1 MDKNDPR
8 LKNLVQN
15 RPSTPSERRKSASKA
30 GHASVRARREHK
42 AMRETL
48 LELLSLPMK
57 KGKVSEGL
65 AAVED
70 FKSANV
76 TVRTRIMLSMA
87 TKAAKGDVKA
97 AQFIR
102 DTIGEAPVQEVKV
115 EQSLASQMSDAQLRK
130 IISGEA

>member
-8 LKNLVQN
+8 MRNLVPNSQ
-15 RPSTPSERRKSASKA
+15 RTAKRVREITRKA
-30 GHASVRARREHK
+30 GQASGRARREHK
-42 AMRETL
+42 ALRETL
-48 LELLSLPMK
+48 LELLSMPMK

-65 AAVED
+65 GSVED
-70 FKSANV
+70 FRSANV
-76 TVRTRIMLSMA
+76 TVRTRIMLAVA

-115 EQSLASQMSDAQLRK
+115 EQSPASRMSDAQLRK